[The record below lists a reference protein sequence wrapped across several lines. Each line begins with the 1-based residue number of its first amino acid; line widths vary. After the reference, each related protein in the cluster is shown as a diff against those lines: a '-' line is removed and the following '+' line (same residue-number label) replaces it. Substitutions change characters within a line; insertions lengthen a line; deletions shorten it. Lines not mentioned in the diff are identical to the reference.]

1 MFVTSV
7 GRSVPAAMR
16 RRGVVADLLMTLLLV
31 TASWA
36 VLALGGTADGLRPLA
51 GAGALT
57 AAVVFVLSGPSG
69 VVRPAQLI
77 AGAIGPSAAFLL
89 LPPVTGERGPVWQ
102 LLGNVAMFGVAAL
115 LAAAAGWSP
124 RGRVSGRVWM
134 LVALGTVLVAM
145 AAVAV
150 TGAAR
155 PGWAPPIGVLIVTG
169 GLSWSAVATAAAL
182 LIAAGVLERRRLLRR
197 VGLAVGLA
205 LLSVVG
211 GGSTALDLAA
221 AVLLLVAAAEQ
232 VGPALRRRPPV
243 STAADP
249 VVRRPAPPA
258 PARSDATRPDPAPL
272 EPANPHTTDLR
283 ATDLRAADL
292 HAADLR
298 AADLDRTPSGIVPDL
313 DSSSDGPIAVAPV
326 IDDLALLYRA
336 VGLDVRVEVHGEPW
350 VGVGSGGL
358 ARLLANLLVNCA
370 RHAPGS
376 EVRLRAVTRGSRV
389 RIEVIDNGPG
399 LPPGSTAR
407 LLRRGER
414 GPGSTGAGM
423 GLAIC
428 TELVDRYRGTFTVV
442 STSAGCTAVV
452 ELPTVRRGA
461 AARVMSV

>member
-1 MFVTSV
+1 
-7 GRSVPAAMR
+7 
-16 RRGVVADLLMTLLLV
+16 
-31 TASWA
+31 
-36 VLALGGTADGLRPLA
+36 
-51 GAGALT
+51 
-57 AAVVFVLSGPSG
+57 VVFVLSGPSG
-69 VVRPAQLI
+69 VARPAQLI
-77 AGAIGPSAAFLL
+77 AGAIGPPAAFLL

-134 LVALGTVLVAM
+134 LVALGTVMVAM

-155 PGWAPPIGVLIVTG
+155 PSWAPPIGVLIVTG

-211 GGSTALDLAA
+211 GGSTALELAA

-258 PARSDATRPDPAPL
+258 RILPAPARSDASRPEPAPL
-272 EPANPHTTDLR
+272 DPANPHTT
-283 ATDLRAADL
+283 
-292 HAADLR
+292 DLR

-358 ARLLANLLVNCA
+358 ARLLANLLANCA

-376 EVRLRAVTRGSRV
+376 EVRLRAVTRGPRV

-461 AARVMSV
+461 AAQVMSV